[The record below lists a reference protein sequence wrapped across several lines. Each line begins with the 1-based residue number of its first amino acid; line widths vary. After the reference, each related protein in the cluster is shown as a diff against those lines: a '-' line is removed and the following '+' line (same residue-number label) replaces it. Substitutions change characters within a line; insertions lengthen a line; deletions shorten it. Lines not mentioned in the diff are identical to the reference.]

1 MTTSIPEPALNANP
15 LLSGIRVLDLS
26 RLLPGPFAT
35 LYLAQL
41 GAEVIKIE
49 EPGTGD
55 YARQM
60 PGLFEQVNRGKKSVI
75 LDLRKP
81 EDAERF
87 KAMAASADV
96 VVDTFRPD
104 VMPRLGC
111 GYDTLKA
118 LNPKL
123 IYAAL
128 TGYGHSGPYRN
139 RPGHD
144 MNYRGYAGE
153 LAQNAPPDGT
163 PLVGDFQVADL
174 AGGALSCVIGIL
186 AALHGVRTGGP
197 GCLVDVAMLD
207 CTLALQVATLAELRD
222 RGQAPRPGS
231 GLLSGA
237 MPNYN
242 VYRCADA
249 RHLALGSF
257 EHKFFANFC
266 RLAGRPDLL
275 ELPYAPGPRGQPL
288 REAVAALIATR
299 TRDDWEAL
307 LADQDTCAS
316 AILSMDEVLQNA
328 QVQARELVQWHN
340 GKPAFGMPVRFDGQA
355 RPALG
360 PSPALGQDNDTL
372 LGR

>member
-1 MTTSIPEPALNANP
+1 MNTNP

-49 EPGTGD
+49 EPGIGD

-60 PGLFEQVNRGKKSVI
+60 PGLFEQVNRGKKSVV
-75 LDLRKP
+75 LDLREP
-81 EDAERF
+81 DDVERF
-87 KAMAASADV
+87 KAMSVEADV

-104 VMPRLGC
+104 VMRKLGC
-111 GYDTLKA
+111 DYDTLKA
-118 LNPKL
+118 LNPRL
-123 IYAAL
+123 VYAAL

-186 AALHGVRTGGP
+186 AALNGVRASGQ
-197 GCLVDVAMLD
+197 GCFVDVAMLD

-222 RGQAPRPGS
+222 RGKAPRPGS
-231 GLLSGA
+231 GMLSGA

-242 VYRCADA
+242 VYQCADG
-249 RHLALGSF
+249 RHLALGAF

-266 RLAGRPDLL
+266 RLADRADLL
-275 ELPYAPGPRGQPL
+275 ELPYAPGAQGQPL
-288 REAVAALIATR
+288 REAVAALVATR

-307 LADQDTCAS
+307 MADQDTCAS

-328 QVQARELVQWHN
+328 QVCARELVQWDN
-340 GKPAFGMPVRFDGQA
+340 GKPAFGMPIRFDGQA
-355 RPALG
+355 RPTLG
-360 PSPALGQDNDTL
+360 PSPTLGQDNETL
-372 LGR
+372 AAR